1 MIYLSAIL
9 FFYSFIT
16 EMQGTFMVK
25 KIESKEK
32 VFNTRLLPVFSVV
45 AFLHKKFL
53 QYLALA

>member
-9 FFYSFIT
+9 VFYSFIT

-25 KIESKEK
+25 KMESKEK

-45 AFLHKKFL
+45 AFLHK
-53 QYLALA
+53 